1 MCMSFCVLGILKN
14 WKKMITFKVSKVMDK
29 KEVVF
34 QAFWHAMYKSIEYE
48 ENVDEFVQ
56 SIWEKLILTGMEDFG
71 GETLHKYFWAYYDR
85 FGKNK

>member
-1 MCMSFCVLGILKN
+1 
-14 WKKMITFKVSKVMDK
+14 MDK

-71 GETLHKYFWAYYDR
+71 GETLHKYFWTYYYR

>member
-48 ENVDEFVQ
+48 KNVDEFVQ

-71 GETLHKYFWAYYDR
+71 GETLHKYFWTYYYR

>member
-1 MCMSFCVLGILKN
+1 
-14 WKKMITFKVSKVMDK
+14 MITFKVSKVMDK

-56 SIWEKLILTGMEDFG
+56 SIWEKLILTRMEDFG
-71 GETLHKYFWAYYDR
+71 GETLHKYFWTYYYR